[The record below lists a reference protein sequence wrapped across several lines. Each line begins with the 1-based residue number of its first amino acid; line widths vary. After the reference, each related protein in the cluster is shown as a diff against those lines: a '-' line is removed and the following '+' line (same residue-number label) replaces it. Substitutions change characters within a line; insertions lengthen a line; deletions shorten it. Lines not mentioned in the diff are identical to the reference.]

1 LPDENKQTG
10 VRPRIEGLSDLIFGL
25 ALSLSAYSL
34 LSRPPTTLTGLA
46 SDFLAISFSF
56 LILIS
61 VWVRYTAIMSVLPME
76 NTATRILN
84 VAMLFS
90 VSLVPYLFNLVTLY
104 GHATETV
111 VVEYASVFFAADMA
125 ALVTI
130 LAFFIHELAVEEK
143 QLICPGIDETLQKSE
158 KFNGHLNFP
167 FSFDDGSSIL
177 AMEFSGCTLKILS
190 LAGSARNILG
200 RTVARETGT
209 VERFMNSITE
219 HNRSLFMHEF
229 SGGSPLSRHLEYTC
243 VCSCPI
249 STIRFKMRI
258 C

>member
-1 LPDENKQTG
+1 LSDENKQTG

-46 SDFLAISFSF
+46 SDFLAFTFSF

-130 LAFFIHELAVEEK
+130 LAFFIHELSVEEK
-143 QLICPGIDETLQKSE
+143 QLIAPELMKPY
-158 KFNGHLNFP
+158 KRV
-167 FSFDDGSSIL
+167 
-177 AMEFSGCTLKILS
+177 
-190 LAGSARNILG
+190 RNSM
-200 RTVARETGT
+200 V
-209 VERFMNSITE
+209 
-219 HNRSLFMHEF
+219 
-229 SGGSPLSRHLEYTC
+229 
-243 VCSCPI
+243 I
-249 STIRFKMRI
+249 STFLFLLTMAPQFWLWNFQDVPLRFYLWLVPLAIFWVGRLPEKPEQSNGS
-258 C
+258 